1 MYSPRQIPAA
11 LAALALIAVATPSPA
26 AAPEPTVSEA
36 AIVPL
41 FPQKERD
48 LKKGLPPGMTA
59 VSFWAGRGVAK
70 LTKLPD
76 GKVLTEFDFEG
87 LIPYGVY
94 TLWNVLETDPFKDE
108 PYTEFGA
115 GKHTVVADGNGRAH
129 KVVLRD
135 SWPGKEFLLDYHAD
149 GKLSQPLASIPERC
163 GASSRRRPSD
173 DWSNVG
179 RQRDRHRAGHLRAP
193 RCRGNRR
200 SPSQG
205 PEL

>member
-1 MYSPRQIPAA
+1 VVFSPRQIPAA
-11 LAALALIAVATPSPA
+11 LAALAVIAIAPPAPA
-26 AAPEPTVSEA
+26 AAPEPAVSEA
-36 AIVPL
+36 AMVPL

-48 LKKGLPPGMTA
+48 LKKGLPSGVTA
-59 VSFWAGRGVAK
+59 ASFWAGRGVAK

-94 TLWNVLETDPFKDE
+94 TLWNVVETEPFKDE

-115 GKHTVVADGNGRAH
+115 GKHAVVADGNGRAH

-149 GKLSQPLASIPERC
+149 GKLSQAAGVYPGALWGKFPPPPER
-163 GASSRRRPSD
+163 
-173 DWSNVG
+173 
-179 RQRDRHRAGHLRAP
+179 
-193 RCRGNRR
+193 
-200 SPSQG
+200 
-205 PEL
+205 